1 MQRTINVAELK
12 NRLCECL
19 ETVERGDEIV
29 ICKRNVP
36 VARLTALPARRN
48 RTRLGFDVGQVRWQ
62 GAVCAHAVGFAPGLG
77 ASTERAPDTAP
88 VARSA

>member
-1 MQRTINVAELK
+1 MRRVINVAELK

-19 ETVERGDEIV
+19 DTVERGDELV

-48 RTRLGFDVGQVRWQ
+48 RTRLGFDAQRVRWSGDVCAAAT
-62 GAVCAHAVGFAPGLG
+62 GAVLPL
-77 ASTERAPDTAP
+77 TEPKTAP
-88 VARSA
+88 EVPAPARSA